1 MAKYT
6 IYPGSF
12 PCHTCKVEVKT
23 VRVYPETKEI
33 TWMCPEKH
41 ISIVNL
47 NTKKRKDYE
56 REERE

>member
-12 PCHTCKVEVKT
+12 PCHICKIEVKT

-41 ISIVNL
+41 VSVVNL
-47 NTKKRKDYE
+47 STKKSRKDYE
-56 REERE
+56 

>member
-6 IYPGSF
+6 IYPGKF

-41 ISIVNL
+41 VSTVSL
-47 NTKKRKDYE
+47 NTKKKAKDFE
-56 REERE
+56 

>member
-6 IYPGSF
+6 IYPGKF

-33 TWMCPEKH
+33 TWMCPDKH
-41 ISIVNL
+41 VSIVNL
-47 NTKKRKDYE
+47 NTKKKAKDFE
-56 REERE
+56 

>member
-23 VRVYPETKEI
+23 VRSYPETKEI
-33 TWMCPEKH
+33 TWMCAEKH
-41 ISIVNL
+41 VSVVNL
-47 NTKKRKDYE
+47 STKKSKKDYE
-56 REERE
+56 

>member
-23 VRVYPETKEI
+23 VRAYPETKEI

-41 ISIVNL
+41 VSVVKL
-47 NTKKRKDYE
+47 STKKSRKDYE
-56 REERE
+56 

>member
-6 IYPGSF
+6 IYPGKF

-41 ISIVNL
+41 VSTVNL
-47 NTKKRKDYE
+47 NTKKKAKDFE
-56 REERE
+56 